1 MNIKLIALDMDG
13 TVLLNDHTTI
23 TPRTLKTVQAAIDQ
37 GIEVVPASGRVLSI
51 LPRAFRQLRGIN
63 YALTSNG
70 ASVVN
75 IHTGETIYHNAISE
89 EPSRQ
94 LLRLLTACKA
104 VPEVYYG
111 GKPLIQSGHLDIL
124 RASGEKLNQVILDHL
139 TPVDNLAAA
148 MEGKCIEK
156 INLVCIDPANRAAIL
171 SGLEAIR
178 GISFIVFDTSIE
190 INSATATKG
199 DALTHLCRFLD
210 IPLEDAMAIGDS
222 DNDLAMLEAAGWS
235 FAMRN
240 ASPLARR
247 TARFQT
253 LSIEQD
259 GVAHAIERYVLR
271 RPATQRSNTPLI
283 AAAAAFDRH
292 DAQRIN
298 HFMKVYAYAKTIG
311 EGEYL
316 EDTTQFILETAAI
329 LHDIGIKPALE
340 KYNSCAGPY
349 QEKEGPA
356 PAREILRRL
365 RYPEPVIERV
375 CYLIAHHHTYSGI
388 DGMDY
393 QILLEADFLVNA
405 WESSM
410 STEQIQSACEHIFQ
424 TETGRT
430 LLNDLFLL
438 P

>member
-1 MNIKLIALDMDG
+1 M
-13 TVLLNDHTTI
+13 
-23 TPRTLKTVQAAIDQ
+23 
-37 GIEVVPASGRVLSI
+37 
-51 LPRAFRQLRGIN
+51 
-63 YALTSNG
+63 
-70 ASVVN
+70 
-75 IHTGETIYHNAISE
+75 
-89 EPSRQ
+89 
-94 LLRLLTACKA
+94 
-104 VPEVYYG
+104 
-111 GKPLIQSGHLDIL
+111 
-124 RASGEKLNQVILDHL
+124 
-139 TPVDNLAAA
+139 
-148 MEGKCIEK
+148 
-156 INLVCIDPANRAAIL
+156 
-171 SGLEAIR
+171 
-178 GISFIVFDTSIE
+178 
-190 INSATATKG
+190 
-199 DALTHLCRFLD
+199 THLCRFLD

-240 ASPLARR
+240 ASPLARQ

-253 LSIEQD
+253 LSNEQD